1 MNLDAEFAKRSEMR
15 IYSHFALPDGVRW
28 YSEGEFCGQF
38 KGIKYK
44 KSAKNADFNVNLLYE
59 I

>member
-28 YSEGEFCGQF
+28 YVEGEFCLEMCCFDTPQT
-38 KGIKYK
+38 I
-44 KSAKNADFNVNLLYE
+44 S
-59 I
+59 